1 MFHVALFEPEIPH
14 NTGNIIRL
22 CANTGCILHLIGPL
36 GFELSDK
43 SLKRAGLDYHSL
55 TKIITYSKWENFESE
70 MKSFQWIVF
79 STKGNKNYDTMR
91 YTPNSVLIFGPET
104 RGLPAEIVNTFNDCQ
119 QTARIPMTKNSR
131 SINLSNAVAIA
142 VYEAW
147 RQNNFNHDH
156 GSSAHLQHP

>member
-1 MFHVALFEPEIPH
+1 MFHVTLFEPEIPH

-43 SLKRAGLDYHSL
+43 NLKRAGLDYHSL
-55 TKIITYSKWENFESE
+55 TKIITYSRWENFEAE
-70 MKSFQWIVF
+70 MKKFPWVVF
-79 STKGNKNYDTMR
+79 STKGKKNYDTLQ
-91 YTPNSVLIFGPET
+91 YEPHSVLIFGPET
-104 RGLPAEIVNTFNDCQ
+104 RGLPTQIVDTFNDRQ
-119 QTARIPMTKNSR
+119 QAARIPMVQNSR

-147 RQNNFNHDH
+147 RQNNFNPDH
-156 GSSAHLQHP
+156 ESSVHSQHP